1 MCNSSEDNATEAF
14 SEIKLC
20 ESVGEELRMEK
31 ELFVALVFNMALAG
45 VATVMYLLDLFGNKL
60 LLSETFTK
68 AFRMDTRDIIIVKI
82 VLGIIVSYLFYVS
95 FILGFLDMKL
105 LKEGEISCIEGYANN
120 SVKENEYYSDLT
132 IKTENENITIHLRK
146 PYKDVSEGDYVTVYY
161 LKNTKQGV
169 IK

>member
-1 MCNSSEDNATEAF
+1 
-14 SEIKLC
+14 
-20 ESVGEELRMEK
+20 MEK
-31 ELFVALVFNMALAG
+31 ELFVTLVLNMILVG

-60 LLSETFTK
+60 LLSEPFTK
-68 AFRMDTRDIIIVKI
+68 IVKI

>member
-1 MCNSSEDNATEAF
+1 
-14 SEIKLC
+14 
-20 ESVGEELRMEK
+20 MEK
-31 ELFVALVFNMALAG
+31 ELFVTLVLNMILVG

-60 LLSETFTK
+60 LLSEPFTK
-68 AFRMDTRDIIIVKI
+68 SLRMDSRDIVIVKI

-146 PYKDVSEGDYVTVYY
+146 SYKDVSEGDYVTVYY

>member
-1 MCNSSEDNATEAF
+1 
-14 SEIKLC
+14 
-20 ESVGEELRMEK
+20 
-31 ELFVALVFNMALAG
+31 
-45 VATVMYLLDLFGNKL
+45 
-60 LLSETFTK
+60 
-68 AFRMDTRDIIIVKI
+68 MDSRDIVIVKI

-120 SVKENEYYSDLT
+120 SVQENEYYSDLT

-146 PYKDVSEGDYVTVYY
+146 SYKDVSEGDYVTVYY

>member
-1 MCNSSEDNATEAF
+1 
-14 SEIKLC
+14 
-20 ESVGEELRMEK
+20 MEK
-31 ELFVALVFNMALAG
+31 ELFVTLVLNMILVG
-45 VATVMYLLDLFGNKL
+45 VATLMYLLDLFGNKL
-60 LLSETFTK
+60 LLSEPFTK
-68 AFRMDTRDIIIVKI
+68 SLRMDSRDIVIVKI

-146 PYKDVSEGDYVTVYY
+146 SYKDVSEGDYVTVYY

>member
-1 MCNSSEDNATEAF
+1 
-14 SEIKLC
+14 
-20 ESVGEELRMEK
+20 MEK
-31 ELFVALVFNMALAG
+31 ELFVTLVLNMILVG

-60 LLSETFTK
+60 LLSEPFTK
-68 AFRMDTRDIIIVKI
+68 SLRMDSRDIVIVKI

-105 LKEGEISCIEGYANN
+105 LKEGKISCIEGYANN

-132 IKTENENITIHLRK
+132 IKTENENITVHLRK
-146 PYKDVSEGDYVTVYY
+146 SYMDVSEGDYVTVYY

-169 IK
+169 IE